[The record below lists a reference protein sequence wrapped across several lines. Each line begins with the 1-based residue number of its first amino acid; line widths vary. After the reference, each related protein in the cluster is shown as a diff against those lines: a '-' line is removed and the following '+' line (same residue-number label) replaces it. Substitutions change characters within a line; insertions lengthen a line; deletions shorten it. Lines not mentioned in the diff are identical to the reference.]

1 MRKQPRKLMPGDE
14 IYSVAIGA
22 MPLAPWKMKR
32 VVDFLS
38 DLEGMVA
45 VHPEGDRNLLFFDTL
60 NHAKAGR
67 NLIEAEGNKCGTNIC
82 LFRIGADG
90 VPEFVE
96 GAD

>member
-60 NHAKAGR
+60 NHAKAAR
-67 NLIEAEGNKCGTNIC
+67 TLIEAEGNKGGTNIC